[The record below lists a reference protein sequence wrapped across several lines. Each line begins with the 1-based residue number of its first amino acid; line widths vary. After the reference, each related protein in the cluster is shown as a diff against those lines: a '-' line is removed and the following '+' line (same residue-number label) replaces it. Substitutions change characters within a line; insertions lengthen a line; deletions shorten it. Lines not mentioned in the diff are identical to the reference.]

1 MDKYSFLFHIILKE
15 VNKSF
20 SSKYHDDERLSTL
33 IVDFVICGGG
43 SKIKFS
49 LKGLTA
55 LEAERRIF
63 LFAIQISGRSGESLK
78 SDVKSERVFLGDI
91 IFCQSL

>member
-1 MDKYSFLFHIILKE
+1 MMSDFQVSL
-15 VNKSF
+15 
-20 SSKYHDDERLSTL
+20 T
-33 IVDFVICGGG
+33 VDFVICGGG

-63 LFAIQISGRSGESLK
+63 YLPFRFPEEVVSLK

-91 IFCQSL
+91 YLLPIGAHCKDFVFERGYSSAAISHILS

>member
-1 MDKYSFLFHIILKE
+1 MMSDFQIS
-15 VNKSF
+15 
-20 SSKYHDDERLSTL
+20 L

-63 LFAIQISGRSGESLK
+63 YLPFRFPEVVSLK

-91 IFCQSL
+91 YLLPIGAHCKDFVFERGYSSAAISHILS

>member
-1 MDKYSFLFHIILKE
+1 MMSDFQIS
-15 VNKSF
+15 
-20 SSKYHDDERLSTL
+20 L

-55 LEAERRIF
+55 LEAERRFF
-63 LFAIQISGRSGESLK
+63 LFAIQISGSGELK
-78 SDVKSERVFLGDI
+78 VRCQIGKGLSWGHYLLPFGARCKDLVLRGATALLRFPI
-91 IFCQSL
+91 I

>member
-1 MDKYSFLFHIILKE
+1 MMMSDFQIS
-15 VNKSF
+15 
-20 SSKYHDDERLSTL
+20 L

-63 LFAIQISGRSGESLK
+63 YLPFRFPEVVSLK

-91 IFCQSL
+91 YLLPIIVKISFLRGGYSSAAISHILS

>member
-1 MDKYSFLFHIILKE
+1 MMSDFQIS
-15 VNKSF
+15 
-20 SSKYHDDERLSTL
+20 L

-63 LFAIQISGRSGESLK
+63 YLPFRFPEEVVSLK

-91 IFCQSL
+91 YLLPIIVKISFLRGGYSSAAISHILS

>member
-1 MDKYSFLFHIILKE
+1 MMMSDFQIS
-15 VNKSF
+15 
-20 SSKYHDDERLSTL
+20 L
-33 IVDFVICGGG
+33 IVDFVICEGG

-63 LFAIQISGRSGESLK
+63 YLPFRFPEVVSLK

-91 IFCQSL
+91 YLLPIIVKISFLRGATALLRFPIF

>member
-1 MDKYSFLFHIILKE
+1 MMSDFQIS
-15 VNKSF
+15 
-20 SSKYHDDERLSTL
+20 L

-43 SKIKFS
+43 SNIKFS

-63 LFAIQISGRSGESLK
+63 YLPFRFPEVKVSLK
-78 SDVKSERVFLGDI
+78 SDVK
-91 IFCQSL
+91 